1 MSKIHLKKA
10 TIKEI
15 PVLLSIEKKIDGL
28 KTVSAMTTEKDWQ
41 DEFGK
46 KDAEIYLIFEDGI
59 IVGDTSYEKRP
70 DGSAYLSG
78 LVIEPKFQGQGIGR
92 KVMEIIMKELK
103 NAKTIK
109 LVTHPENSAAIKLY
123 LSFGFVIKAWKDNY
137 FDDGEPRIE
146 LIKEQVGK

>member
-59 IVGDTSYEKRP
+59 IVGDTSYEKKP

-103 NAKTIK
+103 NVKTIK
-109 LVTHPENSAAIKLY
+109 LVTHPENKVSIKLY
-123 LSFGFVIKAWKDNY
+123 LSFGFVIKSWKDNY
-137 FDDGEPRIE
+137 FGDGEPRIE
-146 LIKEQVGK
+146 LIKERAGK